1 MKTLG
6 IAAFV
11 LAAVA
16 LGADLYAVIE
26 TLPNYK
32 SMSLTAQTDGDRI
45 LRALVDSY
53 HGTLRSLAYT
63 ALGAGVL
70 GTILGGV
77 AGVKGWKPGFVAA
90 GLALAAAAWQFAW
103 AV

>member
-11 LAAVA
+11 LAAV
-16 LGADLYAVIE
+16 
-26 TLPNYK
+26 
-32 SMSLTAQTDGDRI
+32 
-45 LRALVDSY
+45 
-53 HGTLRSLAYT
+53 